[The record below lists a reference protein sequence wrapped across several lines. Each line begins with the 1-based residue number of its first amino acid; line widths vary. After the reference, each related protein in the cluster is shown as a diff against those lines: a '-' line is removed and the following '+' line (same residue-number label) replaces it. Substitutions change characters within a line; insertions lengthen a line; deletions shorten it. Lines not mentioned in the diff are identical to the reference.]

1 MVTEEAVIHLAIAC
15 LLLALC
21 CAVWADDDVA
31 TLPLNDAADLG
42 TIEVPFHESRHVTLP
57 ALPAKP
63 GKVIVL
69 RFGAVAYCPG
79 PGGCNYNINVTI
91 NGATVGRRT
100 NGGEDRL
107 VGREA
112 SFRFTTGT
120 TGDFQVFS
128 GPRVML
134 MYAPDVATGNTMST
148 DGLGATFVLDVS
160 DLVSGV
166 DGNTLTI
173 TNTRPVD
180 TDKYDPDVIVENVQV
195 GWLDRELLPKLEVNI
210 PQRGDIARKVTVEE
224 LTLAQGTAGGFS
236 ADLAEGVEL
245 LVETAV
251 GTDPQTQSQ
260 LQAQDDRPA
269 VSQADVEVA
278 PWGANGFKL
287 TATWPTLHLMR
298 TIEIRDGLVH
308 WKERWTN
315 TSDAIAAVAFRHRFS
330 LRDEAARFR
339 VGGDPDAPAMA
350 GSPQNP
356 TLFVESHTVHG
367 NGAGITAE
375 SDWLRLLMALRTG
388 GGIGELYSESLALP
402 AAGSIDFDLT
412 ITPVADGGGYW
423 SFINAVRRRWGVNG
437 VCLQA
442 PIFWNY
448 ARAPDCPTPEETLRQ
463 SLGHLGPIVLV
474 AGGWLRLT
482 PDRTTVCS
490 GNYPKLP
497 QDAPRT
503 PGKTPD
509 LDVDA
514 FVSFKHRDAWWRQL
528 ASTTRL
534 IQQTCPQVKV
544 MHMTHPAMEVVYKP
558 MADRF
563 PIAGEVIQTAAGNP
577 FEVYHYSRAHLG
589 AYADEDWAV
598 YYHSP
603 RPGSTYLAHI
613 LRSIQR
619 SMDETGSDGIY
630 CDEFSWGGRRRGYS
644 RYDYSR
650 WDGYSADTDENGEV
664 VHLKCDNAYVSESCQ
679 LRMTHEV
686 LRRGKLFLANGG
698 ASLRSVNSLP
708 ILRFVEGGNGHG
720 MMANG
725 HLSSVPLV
733 LGNMGDQKTQRGV
746 FESVKQCL
754 SIGCI
759 YSPTA
764 VNLLLKGDDNFVC
777 KLYPI
782 TIRELGGGCVKGEER
797 LITTSS
803 GSYRW
808 PAREATVRFYTYD
821 ANGDLLDGDKVVKV
835 GVDDSLQVDV
845 PSDGLT
851 IAEVS
856 DAI

>member
-1 MVTEEAVIHLAIAC
+1 MPEKLIIHLAVVC
-15 LLLALC
+15 LLSLC
-21 CAVWADDDVA
+21 AIVLADDNA
-31 TLPLNDAADLG
+31 AALPLQDVTDAG
-42 TIEVPFHESRHVTLP
+42 TVKVPFHETRHVTLP

-63 GKVIVL
+63 GKAIIL
-69 RFGAVAYCPG
+69 RFGAVAYAPG
-79 PGGCNYNINVTI
+79 PGGCNYNMTMAM
-91 NGATVGRRT
+91 NGAAVSRCT

-112 SFRFTTGT
+112 TFRFTTAT
-120 TGDFQVFS
+120 KGDFQVFS
-128 GPRVML
+128 GPRIML
-134 MYAPDVATGNTMST
+134 MYAPDVATGNAMST

-180 TDKYDPDVIVENVQV
+180 TDKYDPDVILDNVQV
-195 GWLDRELLPKLEVNI
+195 GWLDRKLLPKLEVSI
-210 PQRGDIARKVTVEE
+210 PQRGAIARQVAVGE
-224 LTLAQGTAGGFS
+224 LTLAQGEAGGFS
-236 ADLAEGVEL
+236 AHLADGVEL
-245 LVETAV
+245 LVETGV
-251 GTDPQTQSQ
+251 GMDPQLPSQ
-260 LQAQDDRPA
+260 LLAQDELLA
-269 VSQADVEVA
+269 EGQAKVEIA
-278 PWGANGFKL
+278 PWGANGFKV
-287 TATWPTLHLMR
+287 TATWPTLRLSR
-298 TIEIRDGLVH
+298 TIEIRDGLVR

-315 TSDAIAAVAFRHRFS
+315 TSDAIAAVLFRHRFF

-356 TLFVESHTVHG
+356 TLFVQSATVQG

-388 GGIGELYSESLALP
+388 GGIGELYSETLALP
-402 AAGSIDFDLT
+402 AGGSMDFDLS

-423 SFINAVRRRWGVNG
+423 SFINSVRGRWGVNG
-437 VCLQA
+437 VCLQR

-448 ARAPDCPTPEETLRQ
+448 ARASDCPTPEETLRR
-463 SLGHLGPIVLV
+463 SLGHLGPIVLA

-514 FVSFKHRDAWWRQL
+514 FVTFKHRDAWWQQL
-528 ASTTRL
+528 ATTTQL
-534 IQQTCPQVKV
+534 IHQTCPQVEV
-544 MHMTHPAMEVVYKP
+544 MHMTHPAMEVVYEP
-558 MADRF
+558 VAERF
-563 PIAGEVIQTAAGNP
+563 PIAGEVIQTAAGKP

-589 AYADEDWAV
+589 AYTDKDWRV
-598 YYHSP
+598 YYYSP

-613 LRSIQR
+613 LRSIRR
-619 SMDETGSDGIY
+619 SMDEAGSDGIY

-650 WDGYSADTDENGEV
+650 WDGCSADIDQNGEV
-664 VHLKCDNAYVSESCQ
+664 VRLKCDNAYVSESCQ
-679 LRMTHEV
+679 LRMTHEA
-686 LRRGKLFLANGG
+686 LRRGKLFLGNGG
-698 ASLRSVNSLP
+698 ASLRSINSLP
-708 ILRFVEGGNGHG
+708 IFRFVEGGNGHG
-720 MMANG
+720 TMANG
-725 HLSSVPLV
+725 HLSCVPLV
-733 LGNMGDQKTQRGV
+733 LGNMGNRKTQKGV

-808 PAREATVRFYTYD
+808 PGREATIRLYTYD
-821 ANGDLLDGDKVVKV
+821 ANGDLLDRDKVVKISAEN
-835 GVDDSLQVDV
+835 SLPVEV
-845 PSDGLT
+845 LPNGLT

-856 DAI
+856 NAV